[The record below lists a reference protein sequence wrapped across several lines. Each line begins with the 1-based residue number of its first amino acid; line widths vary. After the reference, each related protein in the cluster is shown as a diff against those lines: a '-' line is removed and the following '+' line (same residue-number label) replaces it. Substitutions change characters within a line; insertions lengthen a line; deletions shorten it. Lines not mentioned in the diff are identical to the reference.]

1 MAQDENPEIRLTEP
15 PDPENWKYLEHLKIW
30 VRKDNVAHLEDSH
43 YTEPRQ
49 IACKWC
55 GSTDIIKRGVDNG
68 IQEYTCQEC
77 GRRFNE
83 KDAPYG
89 MRSTVEQIG
98 NSITNYYN
106 GLSLA
111 DVAVSLKE
119 TYNNPVDRSTVYRWL
134 LKYSEEAIKL
144 FQPIIPKVSDQ
155 WVADETAIKIDER
168 LFWIWDI
175 IDIDTRFLL
184 ATYLSPNRG
193 TKEARI
199 LMELASKRAG
209 KVPLIVYTD
218 KLAGYLDGIELAFG
232 ADTTHIQGSPFEI
245 GNDNNIIERM
255 QGTIKDRTKVIRGFK
270 TVPTAK
276 LILDGF
282 MVHYNFFRPHMSLK
296 ELPPKGQDKTPA
308 EVAKVI
314 RPVRNWTELVRKAG
328 GLP

>member
-1 MAQDENPEIRLTEP
+1 
-15 PDPENWKYLEHLKIW
+15 
-30 VRKDNVAHLEDSH
+30 
-43 YTEPRQ
+43 
-49 IACKWC
+49 
-55 GSTDIIKRGVDNG
+55 
-68 IQEYTCQEC
+68 
-77 GRRFNE
+77 
-83 KDAPYG
+83 